1 MVSNIPSGIVAPLLA
16 FDVQSAGQFESET
29 RVILLGHGLAS
40 GALAESGIAL
50 CGSVNEARYLAGRGS
65 MLEAMFIRA
74 RKNAPAQEIWLG
86 RVADTGTAEIRTVTI
101 GTIPAAGGQGVI
113 EIAGEAVAIEIAAGT
128 SAASVATALAA
139 AINAYFNRI
148 TKISLPFTAT
158 AATNVVTLTARHKGA
173 YATGIDVYVPV
184 LEGVNAFSGILTF
197 AATTAGAG
205 TPDVAAV
212 LAALNDDPFEIVISA
227 FGDDAN
233 RTKLD
238 DFHGNVS
245 GRWSYLQQLY
255 GGVFYPKSGTTS
267 QLTTSALARD
277 SWHLSMIPQFSGGGN
292 ATPDYEFVAGL
303 VSRIAPFLGSGAD
316 GRVSIN
322 HTGLVVDGVK
332 APRDRAYWP
341 DYGTRDALL
350 KNGVSTWSV
359 DRSGNVVIDKIITQ
373 QQTTNNVPDTAL
385 RDIQAVYQI
394 TYALKYFR
402 AQLAYEH
409 SNKAIANDNPGN
421 LPSISTPRDIRATL
435 VHASME
441 LARRGVLEVSSE
453 IIDALTVTRDNDN
466 PNRVNIAL
474 PLDRVNPLDIFAGL
488 ARVYAQF

>member
-1 MVSNIPSGIVAPLLA
+1 MASNIPSGLVAPLLA

-29 RVILLGHGLAS
+29 RMILLAHGLAA

-50 CGSVNEARYLAGRGS
+50 CGSVNEVRYLCGRGS
-65 MLEAMFIRA
+65 MMESMFIRA
-74 RKNAPAQEIWLG
+74 RQNAPAQEIWLG
-86 RVADTGTAEIRTVTI
+86 RVADTGTAEIRTITI

-139 AINAYFNRI
+139 AINTYFNPI

-158 AATNVVTLTARHKGA
+158 AATNVVTITARHKGA
-173 YATGIDVYVPV
+173 YASGLDVYVPV
-184 LEGVNAFSGILTF
+184 LEGANAFSGILTF
-197 AATTAGAG
+197 ATTTAGAG

-212 LAALNDDPFEIVISA
+212 LAAMNDDPFEIVISA
-227 FGDDAN
+227 FGDDTN

-238 DFHGNVS
+238 DFHSNVS

-267 QLTTSALARD
+267 QLTTSALAKD
-277 SWHLSMIPQFSGGGN
+277 SWHVSMIPQFSAGGN
-292 ATPDYEFVAGL
+292 ATPDYEFVAAK
-303 VSRIAPFLGSGAD
+303 VSRAAPFLGSGAD

-322 HTGLVVDGVK
+322 HTGLVVEGVK

-341 DYGTRDALL
+341 DYATRDALL

-359 DRSGNVVIDKIITQ
+359 DRSGHVVIDKIITQ
-373 QQTTNNVPDTAL
+373 QQTTNGVPDTAF

-409 SNKAIANDNPGN
+409 SNKAIADDNPGN
-421 LPSISTPRDIRATL
+421 NPNISTVKDIKATL
-435 VHASME
+435 VHASLE
-441 LARRGVLEVSSE
+441 LANRGVLEVSAE
-453 IIDALTVTRDNDN
+453 VIDAIAVTRDNDN
-466 PNRVNIAL
+466 PNRVNIVL